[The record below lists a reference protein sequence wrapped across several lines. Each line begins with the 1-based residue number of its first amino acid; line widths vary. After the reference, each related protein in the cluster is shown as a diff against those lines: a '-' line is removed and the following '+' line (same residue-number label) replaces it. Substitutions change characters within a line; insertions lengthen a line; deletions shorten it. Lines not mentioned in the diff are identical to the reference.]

1 MSEVNKKEQKRLW
14 QKEYDQRECQ
24 KEKRRS
30 ASLALGKQKK
40 IVNTMLRLESHTQ
53 DELLL
58 IAQLKCNELG
68 VNYDLF
74 ETAIKTTLAILGGSR
89 SDQSDLTNVSISEQ
103 QANQSTAQESR
114 AL

>member
-1 MSEVNKKEQKRLW
+1 MSELDKKEHKRLW

-40 IVNTMLRLESHTQ
+40 LINTMLRLESHTQ
-53 DELLL
+53 DELLY
-58 IAQLKCNELG
+58 IAQLKCKELG

-74 ETAIKTTLAILGGSR
+74 ETALKTAIAILGGSR
-89 SDQSDLTNVSISEQ
+89 SIQSDLTNVSISEQ
-103 QANQSTAQESR
+103 QAYQSTA
-114 AL
+114 